1 MSKKLLKN
9 IMKKIIYQDSLV
21 PGYVELKQ
29 HMGEDVIT
37 PVNAARASFGVEI
50 DSVTDRDRKLFKTC
64 ARDGHT
70 STMEHNVFTFAFKVP
85 LFVARQHM
93 RHRTWSFNEIS
104 RRYTDKNLDFYTP
117 ETFRKQ
123 SSSNR
128 QSSIVGSDFNPTLRF
143 VDGSHLDYDSNASE
157 IVQEHAIDS
166 VALYNK
172 MIESGICREQA
183 RMVLPQNLYTYY
195 WGTCNLNNFLKFYE
209 LRNHPGAQVE
219 IQEVAKACIELLKEI
234 IPETISIYEKAKRE
248 KTLNIIKSNLKNLD
262 VEELDVIKYF
272 LES

>member
-1 MSKKLLKN
+1 MHLKV
-9 IMKKIIYQDSLV
+9 IYSEFTDT

-29 HMGEDVIT
+29 FMGEDIKT
-37 PVNAARASFGVEI
+37 QVNAARASFGVEI
-50 DSVTDRDRKLFKTC
+50 DEITDKDRKLFKYC

-104 RRYTDKNLDFYTP
+104 RRYTDRNLDFYLP
-117 ETFRKQ
+117 NKFRTQ
-123 SSSNR
+123 SESNR
-128 QSSIVGSDFNPTLRF
+128 QASVLGSEQDPTLYTIS
-143 VDGSHLDYDSNASE
+143 GSVMEYGITASKAL
-157 IVQEHAIDS
+157 QDHTQKS
-166 VALYNK
+166 LKLYND
-172 MIESGICREQA
+172 MISSGVCREQA

-195 WGTCNLNNFLKFYE
+195 WGTVNLNNFFKFYE

-219 IQEVAKACIELLKEI
+219 IQEMAIACMSLLENV
-234 IPETISIYEKAKRE
+234 IPETIEIYKQAKAER
-248 KTLNIIKSNLKNLD
+248 TFNTIKNNVKNLTTSQLQE
-262 VEELDVIKYF
+262 VKNI

>member
-1 MSKKLLKN
+1 
-9 IMKKIIYQDSLV
+9 MKKIIYKNSIT

-37 PVNAARASFGVEI
+37 QVNAARASFGVEI
-50 DSVTDRDRKLFKTC
+50 DTLTDRDRKLFKTC

-70 STMEHNVFTFAFKVP
+70 STMEHNVFTFSFKVP

-104 RRYTDKNLDFYTP
+104 RRYTDRNLDFYLP
-117 ETFRKQ
+117 NSFRQQ

-128 QSSIVGSDFNPTLRF
+128 QASVLGSETDPTLYTI
-143 VDGSHLDYDSNASE
+143 DGSTLNYDFKASTLLQNH
-157 IVQEHAIDS
+157 VQDS
-166 VALYNK
+166 LKLYNK
-172 MIESGICREQA
+172 MIEAGVCREQA

-195 WGTCNLNNFLKFYE
+195 WGTVNLNNFLKFYE

-219 IQEVAKACIELLKEI
+219 IQEVASTCMELLEEI
-234 IPETISIYEKAKRE
+234 IPETIQIYKQAKHE
-248 KTLNIIKSNLKNLD
+248 KTLNIIKSNLKTLD
-262 VEELDVIKYF
+262 VDELDVLKYF

>member
-1 MSKKLLKN
+1 
-9 IMKKIIYQDSLV
+9 MKKIIYTNSSV

-29 HMGEDVIT
+29 HMGEDIKT
-37 PVNAARASFGVEI
+37 QVNAARASFGIEI
-50 DSVTDRDRKLFKTC
+50 EEVTDKDRKLFKTC

-104 RRYTDKNLDFYTP
+104 RRYTDRNLDFYLP
-117 ETFRKQ
+117 NAFRQQ
-123 SSSNR
+123 SDSNR
-128 QSSIVGSDFNPTLRF
+128 QASIIGSEKDPSLY
-143 VDGSHLDYDSNASE
+143 VIDGSFMDYDVTASE
-157 IVQEHAIDS
+157 ALQKHSKDS
-166 VALYNK
+166 LKLYYNMLNK
-172 MIESGICREQA
+172 GVCREQA

-195 WGTCNLNNFLKFYE
+195 WGTCNLNNFFKFYE

-219 IQEVAKACIELLKEI
+219 IQELATSCMDLLKEI
-234 IPETISIYEKAKRE
+234 IPETIEIYNLAKRE
-248 KTLNIIKSNLKNLD
+248 KILKIIKSNLKNLD
-262 VEELDVIKYF
+262 VEEFDVMKYF

>member
-1 MSKKLLKN
+1 
-9 IMKKIIYQDSLV
+9 MKKTIYNNSLI

-29 HMGEDVIT
+29 HMGEDIKT
-37 PVNAARASFGVEI
+37 QVNAARASFGVEI
-50 DSVTDRDRKLFKTC
+50 EEVTDRDRKLFKTC

-104 RRYTDKNLDFYTP
+104 RRYTDKNLDFYLP
-117 ETFRKQ
+117 SKFRKQ
-123 SSSNR
+123 SKSNR
-128 QSSIVGSDFNPTLRF
+128 QASIIDSEINPVIKLVEGLLSDYPTT
-143 VDGSHLDYDSNASE
+143 ASE
-157 IVQEHAIDS
+157 ELVDHSKES
-166 VALYNK
+166 LSLYNK
-172 MIESGICREQA
+172 LIESGVCREQA

-219 IQEVAKACIELLKEI
+219 IQEVAIACMEILKEI
-234 IPETISIYEKAKRE
+234 IPETIEIYQQAKRE
-248 KTLNIIKSNLKNLD
+248 KTIRIIKNQLKNLD
-262 VEELDVIKYF
+262 VEELDIMKYF

>member
-1 MSKKLLKN
+1 MKQILYKN
-9 IMKKIIYQDSLV
+9 SLV

-29 HMGEDVIT
+29 HMGEDIKT
-37 PVNAARASFGVEI
+37 QVNAARASFGVEI
-50 DSVTDRDRKLFKTC
+50 DQISDRDRKLFKTC

-70 STMEHNVFTFAFKVP
+70 STMEHNVFTFSFKVP

-104 RRYTDKNLDFYTP
+104 RRYTDRNLDFYSP
-117 ETFRKQ
+117 ITFRKQ
-123 SSSNR
+123 SESNR
-128 QSSIVGSDFNPTLRF
+128 QASIIGSEHNPTLNILRGQTQ
-143 VDGSHLDYDSNASE
+143 DYHLKAD
-157 IVQEHAIDS
+157 
-166 VALYNK
+166 VALQQHTEKSIKLYDQLIN
-172 MIESGICREQA
+172 SGVCREQA

-219 IQEVAKACIELLKEI
+219 IQEVAIACMQLLKEI
-234 IPETISIYEKAKRE
+234 IPETIQIYNQAKHERD
-248 KTLNIIKSNLKNLD
+248 LNLIKNKLKKLD
-262 VEELDVIKYF
+262 VEELDIMKYF